1 MVEAL
6 ASLSSLS
13 SKEIAIVIIVLLLPL
28 VAGLLVFQK
37 NPYYALV
44 IRGILGAI
52 ASLIYALLGAA
63 DVALTEALVGTM
75 LSVTLYA
82 IAIRSSM
89 ANGKETT

>member
-1 MVEAL
+1 MVEQFV
-6 ASLSSLS
+6 ASLTSD
-13 SKEIAIVIIVLLLPL
+13 EVTIVIIVVLLPL
-28 VAGLLVFQK
+28 TASVLIAQR

-89 ANGKETT
+89 SNSLDI